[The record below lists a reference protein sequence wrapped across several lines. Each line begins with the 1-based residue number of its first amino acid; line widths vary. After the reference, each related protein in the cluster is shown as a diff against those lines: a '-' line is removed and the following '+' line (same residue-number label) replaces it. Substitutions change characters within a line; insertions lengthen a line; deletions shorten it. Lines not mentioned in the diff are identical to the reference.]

1 MYQYFNSSI
10 YESLHF
16 GMHRYFNA
24 LILECIVVFIY
35 ISLLWNPRWSRA
47 YTNSKEVS
55 YSRFC
60 PLFSL
65 FSPMHIDHL
74 MLQISH
80 CFFFPIGVVSLLPYS
95 FLSLGFSYPLMY
107 RFFTS
112 VSNLCSLCL
121 GDIDAS
127 CLFAFSYIQVFFFT
141 SLVVMSFF
149 DNCFLS
155 LSFPFSLVRCLFM
168 RTLTRKYPHVLW
180 HPESSLL
187 YLHEVFLFLLRIL
200 QRFGKGC
207 ITLFSLLWVNYFNA
221 NTLLH
226 RNLVESNR
234 FEIE

>member
-127 CLFAFSYIQVFFFT
+127 CLFAFSYIQVFFLHPWW
-141 SLVVMSFF
+141 SSVSSIIVP
-149 DNCFLS
+149 FLS
-155 LSFPFSLVRCLFM
+155 R
-168 RTLTRKYPHVLW
+168 
-180 HPESSLL
+180 SLL
-187 YLHEVFLFLLRIL
+187 VYANFNKKVSSCLVTSWVLSPLSTW
-200 QRFGKGC
+200 GVS
-207 ITLFSLLWVNYFNA
+207 FSSSHIAAVW
-221 NTLLH
+221 
-226 RNLVESNR
+226 
-234 FEIE
+234 